1 MSQRCSFE
9 VSQSQLEAEKALVR
23 FWPEILKLCNK
34 INISMK
40 WKNVQVSENIF
51 FWNDGEYGNLNLE
64 NMAL

>member
-1 MSQRCSFE
+1 
-9 VSQSQLEAEKALVR
+9 
-23 FWPEILKLCNK
+23 
-34 INISMK
+34 MK